1 MGEAVPAYPPP
12 REGRLREPGH
22 RLGWR
27 WVRLGC
33 AWGHGDGVSP
43 ACLLHPPP
51 SKEHHNTWGRACLFE
66 DVTVCQVESRSRPG
80 GQTARAPPRLS
91 TVSTPRGHSAAGFVS
106 VGRTVAV
113 PVNPLCL
120 TPRSEATA
128 VPSRRL
134 PSGRSRQVPCSQ
146 ASPGL
151 GSTWAVERA
160 GPLPGA
166 PWAGDQLA
174 HRHRRPAC
182 LSLAVRRGRAGPT
195 CLRD

>member
-1 MGEAVPAYPPP
+1 MGSPLPAS
-12 REGRLREPGH
+12 E
-22 RLGWR
+22 
-27 WVRLGC
+27 V
-33 AWGHGDGVSP
+33 
-43 ACLLHPPP
+43 LLHPR
-51 SKEHHNTWGRACLFE
+51 STHNTWGRACLFE

-80 GQTARAPPRLS
+80 GQTAQAPPRLS

-106 VGRTVAV
+106 VGRTAAV

-120 TPRSEATA
+120 APRSEATA
-128 VPSRRL
+128 LPSRRL
-134 PSGRSRQVPCSQ
+134 PSGRSQQVPCSR